1 MKNEQEMLNL
11 FQVEELEKRYE
22 MGWIRVS
29 AHGNDTGTNVGGS
42 DHGTTGPMTEAPIHE
57 KQ

>member
-1 MKNEQEMLNL
+1 MNNEQEMLNL

-29 AHGNDTGTNVGGS
+29 AQGSPSGTNVGGPDS
-42 DHGTTGPMTEAPIHE
+42 GTVGPMTPPPN
-57 KQ
+57 QN